1 MFLDSNALGLTV
13 AALSSYDP
21 HMRAAAYHVLV
32 AYYSHL
38 EGARFPEQSQLLYLL
53 DVVREGIRTQNMRLT
68 FTVAL
73 FIAKAALLIL
83 KPGTTDRIGS
93 GRAWNTESEQV
104 HVWMLN
110 LQVRLSHLCKRLPQ
124 GHPVLVTVNNWEPLG
139 CSPVSVVVR
148 KLCMGPYVIK
158 SRKI

>member
-1 MFLDSNALGLTV
+1 MSLFL
-13 AALSSYDP
+13 
-21 HMRAAAYHVLV
+21 
-32 AYYSHL
+32 
-38 EGARFPEQSQLLYLL
+38 FPGFKLLYLL

-93 GRAWNTESEQV
+93 GRSWNTESEQI
-104 HVWMLN
+104 HVWVLIP
-110 LQVRLSHLCKRLPQ
+110 QVRLSHLCERPPQ
-124 GHPVLVTVNNWEPLG
+124 GHPALVTVNDWEPLG
-139 CSPVSVVVR
+139 CPPVLVVVR